1 MRVLVT
7 SASKYGAT
15 GEIAQAI
22 GEVLGEHGLDATVV
36 PASRWTPATAM
47 TR

>member
-7 SASKYGAT
+7 AASKHGAT

-22 GEVLGEHGLDATVV
+22 GDALRDQGLDPTALTAT
-36 PASRWTPATAM
+36 